1 MKKYLLSLTLI
12 ILLLSI
18 SACGGSQADQ
28 VANPESASLTPTT
41 DSAEIEPYMPTGG
54 SFLAIYEIGL
64 GPEGYVA
71 LTNFTSVPVTT
82 RGQYLCQGS
91 DCFAL
96 PDVVI
101 DAGATGKVTVGNGEG
116 LEGVIATK
124 ATIGELN
131 PSDGEVALFVSENY
145 DDPKALLNYLQWGS
159 TPHALTKLAVDAGLW
174 IETGY
179 APTSRRAIRLYR
191 DEKSGWWSF
200 EEAKP

>member
-1 MKKYLLSLTLI
+1 MKNYLLSLTLI
-12 ILLLSI
+12 ILLLGT
-18 SACGGSQADQ
+18 SACRGLQANQ
-28 VANPESASLTPTT
+28 GTNPESGSTPTV
-41 DSAEIEPYMPTGG
+41 SAELEPYVPIGG

-179 APTSRRAIRLYR
+179 APTSPNAIRLYR
-191 DEKSGWWSF
+191 DEKSGWWLF